1 MATAI
6 LYGKPECHLCE
17 QAAAILDELTR
28 ERGLTWRS
36 VDITQDADLFD
47 RFRDV
52 IPVIKVEGGPTL
64 EWPTTA
70 ERVRRAL
77 AAADANGHGE
87 R

>member
-17 QAAAILDELTR
+17 DAAAILDGLTR
-28 ERGLTWRS
+28 DEDLRWRR
-36 VDITQDADLFD
+36 VDIRDDPALFE
-47 RFRDV
+47 RYRYL
-52 IPVIKVEGGPTL
+52 IPVIEIVGGPTL
-64 EWPTTA
+64 EWPTTR

-77 AAADANGHGE
+77 AATEPG

>member
-17 QAAAILDELTR
+17 DAAAILD
-28 ERGLTWRS
+28 GLARDEGLRWRR
-36 VDITQDADLFD
+36 VDIRDDPTLFERD
-47 RFRDV
+47 RYT
-52 IPVIKVEGGPTL
+52 IPVIEVVGGPTL
-64 EWPTTA
+64 QWPTTR

-77 AAADANGHGE
+77 AATEAG